1 MNGTFDP
8 RAVERP
14 FIGRWLRATG
24 GLFLRSP
31 LRFGFV
37 IALLGWLDT
46 AINSALQDFR
56 VQELWVDRVGLVIL
70 PLVWLLVCALARGA
84 DDPSQSR
91 AALVALARKRLWL
104 AVGTGMGILLALVI
118 GIQATLIGLSELFWT
133 WTDRPVPWHAGQF
146 VGALTV
152 NVVLL
157 IAAFEPCYFPLLLLG
172 GELTNSD
179 ARSLSRRAAELNGR
193 EVVWFLICISLIC
206 ANSLASLLPAF
217 GMTESAFL
225 VAAGIFNYIAYR
237 DIFERRPENLPKV
250 AAASAA
256 VSLRG

>member
-1 MNGTFDP
+1 MNGTLDP
-8 RAVERP
+8 RSVERP

-24 GLFLRSP
+24 ALLLRSP

-37 IALLGWLDT
+37 IALLGWFDT
-46 AINSALQDFR
+46 AIGSALQDFR

-91 AALVALARKRLWL
+91 TALVALLHKRLWI

-118 GIQATLIGLSELFWT
+118 AIQGILLGLSDLFST
-133 WTDRPVPWHAGQF
+133 WTDRPVPWHPGQF

-157 IAAFEPCYFPLLLLG
+157 IAAFEPCYFPLLLMG

-179 ARSLSRRAAELNGR
+179 ARYLSRRAAELNSR
-193 EVVWFLICISLIC
+193 ELVWFLICISLIC
-206 ANSLASLLPAF
+206 ANSLASILPAF
-217 GMTESAFL
+217 GLTESAFL

-237 DIFERRPENLPKV
+237 DIFERRPENLPRL
-250 AAASAA
+250 ASVSAP